1 MYDLLERYYH
11 LLLLELCVY
20 VCIVKKKKMM
30 VVVSRFTFR
39 FRNEWSNVLF
49 RDKVVIR
56 YVR

>member
-20 VCIVKKKKMM
+20 VCIVKKKMM